1 MSIANKKRIRKIGS
15 STGGSAVLPI
25 AASVENSLDSGSTIN
40 APSVKAVKDA
50 IDENAINH
58 TKITI
63 ANKVNLEYD
72 AVKNALKIT
81 VDKE

>member
-1 MSIANKKRIRKIGS
+1 MSIANKKRIKKIGS
-15 STGGSAVLPI
+15 ATGGPVILPV
-25 AASVENSLDSGSTIN
+25 AASVENSLNSGSTIN

-58 TKITI
+58 AKITI